1 MAILANEKVLTLDF
15 WKPANKLAVGDYVFD
30 RTGTPVKVKLIQE
43 YKAQDCYRVTF
54 DDHLTASGD
63 AKLGFLVET
72 PKYRRRLA
80 DYKGRLQFRRPLKF
94 LPVQDL
100 LITPLKTKTDRWAI
114 SVPTTQPIALP
125 SQPLAV
131 PPFVFAYWFVNHKS
145 NNKITIPNKNV
156 EYVTQ
161 QFKDAG
167 YKLTKIPRYTGYYR
181 VSPSIESQLIPNLP
195 TSIPA
200 NYLLAAPEQ
209 RIELLKGII
218 EAKDRQY
225 SVKLD
230 RFRVSSVS
238 RHFIAQV
245 QQLVESL
252 GIKTKLSYEERYTIS
267 FKSRIKLVEHQ
278 RSPKI
283 RVHIDRR
290 YIHSVDRI
298 SDQMCVHIET
308 TGTDNTVLVGEGFI
322 ACH

>member
-30 RTGTPVKVKLIQE
+30 RTGKPVKVKLVQE
-43 YKAQDCYRVTF
+43 YRSQNCYRVTF
-54 DDHLTASGD
+54 DDYLTASGD
-63 AKLGFLVET
+63 SKLGFLVET

-80 DYKGRLQFRRPLKF
+80 DYKGRLQFRRPLKL

-100 LITPLKTKTDRWAI
+100 LTTPLKTKTNRWAI
-114 SVPTTQPIALP
+114 SVPTTQPVALP
-125 SQPLAV
+125 SQPLSV
-131 PPFVFAYWFVNHKS
+131 PPFVLAYWFVNHKDH
-145 NNKITIPNKNV
+145 NKITIPNKNE
-156 EYVTQ
+156 EYVKQ
-161 QFKDAG
+161 KFKDCG
-167 YKLTKIPRYTGYYR
+167 YKLTKVPRQTGYYR
-181 VSPSIESQLIPNLP
+181 VTPSIESQLVPKLP

-238 RHFIAQV
+238 RHFIVQV

-252 GIKTKLSYEERYTIS
+252 GIKTKLNYEERYTLS
-267 FKSRIKLVEHQ
+267 FKSRIKLVENQ

-290 YIHSVDRI
+290 YVHSIDRI

-308 TGTDNTVLVGEGFI
+308 TGEDNTILVGEGFI